1 MQKAWIE
8 EQVPQ
13 CGYCQPGFI
22 MSAVALLKAN
32 PKPSD
37 KDIDEVLSN
46 ICRCGTY
53 SAIRRAVHRAAALLA
68 RRAVKKWTRRMAII
82 GGVAGGGLLGV
93 GFWFARERDRLG
105 ERTLFNVKPN
115 EAGLSGWVKITRD
128 NGVVVAVPRA
138 EMGQGVQTALAMLV
152 AEEMDARWNQMR
164 VEDPP
169 ENGVY
174 RNVDILIDGLPFS
187 PEEAGTVV
195 DVAHWMAGKL
205 GGVLGVLATGGST
218 SVRDAWH
225 PMRVAGAVARDL
237 LLRAASRKAS
247 VPVGE
252 LVVVDGEVRRKSGG
266 RVATF
271 GELVDHVGDLSSM
284 PAPPLKKP
292 SEFKLIGK
300 PLPRLDIPAKVLGVA
315 TFGIDV
321 RRPNLLYAA
330 VLNAPTFGGSAT
342 GFKVKGSLPK
352 GVETVIIVPG
362 GIAAIGTSWW
372 RANKLLEEGVEVQW
386 QPGPEPNLDS
396 ATLWRRYE
404 GLMQDGKPALTRTLG
419 EEKKPA
425 TVRPIEATYRAP
437 YLAHTTMEPMNCTA
451 QVTRQG
457 DKNGVEVWM
466 PNQSPTLMRL
476 VAGKTADV
484 PQAEVTVRTTFLGGG
499 FGRRAE
505 VDLVRQAVTCAMA
518 MPERPVQV
526 LWSREQDIRHDYY
539 RPMALARWRAEL
551 DTSGGAPKLV
561 SVAKRQV
568 AQSPAD
574 QFPARVIGL
583 PSQGKPE
590 GNAVENPPYAFPFYK
605 LEAVVPDGS
614 VPVGFWRSVGHSHT
628 AFFDESFVDELAS
641 ALKKDPFEFR
651 RELLAGKPRHLKVLE
666 TAAKEAG
673 WGQPLPAGSGRG
685 IALRASFGSIVAQV
699 AEVVVAD
706 GKTLQVKRVTCAIDC
721 GPVVNP
727 AIVRAQM
734 ESGIIYGLSAALYG
748 EITLANGAVEQSN
761 FPDYDA
767 VRLAD
772 APAMTVHLVDTGSSS
787 IGGVGEPGT
796 PPIAPAVANAVFAA
810 TGKRLRN
817 LPLRLG

>member
-1 MQKAWIE
+1 
-8 EQVPQ
+8 
-13 CGYCQPGFI
+13 
-22 MSAVALLKAN
+22 
-32 PKPSD
+32 
-37 KDIDEVLSN
+37 
-46 ICRCGTY
+46 
-53 SAIRRAVHRAAALLA
+53 
-68 RRAVKKWTRRMAII
+68 MAII

-105 ERTLFNVKPN
+105 DRTLLNVKPN
-115 EAGLSGWVKITRD
+115 EAGLSGWVKIARD

-152 AEEMDARWNQMR
+152 AEEMDARWNQVR

-187 PEEAGTVV
+187 PEETGTVV
-195 DVAHWMAGKL
+195 DIAHWMAGKL
-205 GGVLGVLATGGST
+205 GGVLGVLATGGSS

-247 VPVGE
+247 VPVSE

-271 GELVDHVGDLSSM
+271 G
-284 PAPPLKKP
+284 
-292 SEFKLIGK
+292 
-300 PLPRLDIPAKVLGVA
+300 
-315 TFGIDV
+315 
-321 RRPNLLYAA
+321 
-330 VLNAPTFGGSAT
+330 GSAT
-342 GFKVKGSLPK
+342 GFKVKGNLPK

-372 RANKLLEEGVEVQW
+372 RANKLLQEGVEVQW
-386 QPGPEPNLDS
+386 QPGPEPTLDS
-396 ATLWRRYE
+396 AALWRRYE

-457 DKNGVEVWM
+457 DKNAVDVWM

-476 VAGKTADV
+476 IAGKTADV
-484 PQAEVTVRTTFLGGG
+484 PQAQVTVRTTFLGGG

-526 LWSREQDIRHDYY
+526 LWSREEDIRHDYY

-568 AQSPAD
+568 GQSPTD

-583 PSQGKPE
+583 QAQGKPE

-699 AEVVVAD
+699 AEVAVTD

-734 ESGIIYGLSAALYG
+734 ESGIIYGLSAAVYG

-761 FPDYDA
+761 FPDYDV

-772 APAMTVHLVDTGSSS
+772 APAMTVHLVDTGSSA

-817 LPLRLG
+817 LPLRLS

>member
-1 MQKAWIE
+1 M
-8 EQVPQ
+8 
-13 CGYCQPGFI
+13 
-22 MSAVALLKAN
+22 
-32 PKPSD
+32 
-37 KDIDEVLSN
+37 
-46 ICRCGTY
+46 
-53 SAIRRAVHRAAALLA
+53 
-68 RRAVKKWTRRMAII
+68 KKWTRRLAII
-82 GGVAGGGLLGV
+82 GGIAGGGFLGV

-105 ERTLFNVKPN
+105 SRTMFNVGPG

-128 NGVVVAVPRA
+128 DKVIVAVPRA
-138 EMGQGVQTALAMLV
+138 EMGQGVQTALAALV
-152 AEEMDARWNQMR
+152 AEEMDARWDQMR

-169 ENGVY
+169 EDGVY
-174 RNVDILIDGLPFS
+174 RNVDILIDTLPFS
-187 PEEAGTVV
+187 PEEVGTVV
-195 DVAHWMAGKL
+195 DVAHWMAGKA
-205 GGVLGVLATGGST
+205 GGVLGVSATGGST

-237 LLRAASRKAS
+237 LLRAASRKVS
-247 VPVGE
+247 LPVDD
-252 LVVVDGEVRRKSGG
+252 LVVVDGEVRRKGG
-266 RVATF
+266 SRVATF
-271 GELVDHVGDLSSM
+271 GELVDQVGDLSSM
-284 PAPPLKKP
+284 PLPPLKNP
-292 SEFKLIGK
+292 SDFKLLGK
-300 PLPRLDIPAKVLGVA
+300 PLARLDIPAKVIGAA
-315 TFGIDV
+315 TYGIDV
-321 RRPNLLYAA
+321 RQPGLLHAA
-330 VLNAPTFGGSAT
+330 VLNAPTFGGSAA
-342 GFKVKGSLPK
+342 GFKLRNGLPK

-362 GIAAIGTSWW
+362 GIAAIGNSWW
-372 RANKLLEEGVEVQW
+372 RANKLLNEEIEVQW

-396 ATLWRRYE
+396 ATLWRRFE

-451 QVTRQG
+451 KVTRQG
-457 DKNGVEVWM
+457 DKASVEVWM

-476 VAGKTADV
+476 IAAKVAEV
-484 PQAEVTVRTTFLGGG
+484 PQTAVSVHTTFLGGG

-505 VDLVRQAVTCAMA
+505 VDLVRQAVTCALA
-518 MPERPVQV
+518 VPDRPVQV

-551 DTSGGAPKLV
+551 DATGGTPRLV

-574 QFPARVIGL
+574 QFPVRVVGL

-605 LEAVVPDGS
+605 LEAVVPDIA

-628 AFFDESFVDELAS
+628 AFFDESFVDELAVT
-641 ALKKDPFEFR
+641 LKKDPFEFR
-651 RELLAGKPRHLKVLE
+651 RGLLAKQPRHLKVLE
-666 TAAKEAG
+666 TAAREAG
-673 WGQPLPAGSGRG
+673 WGTPLPPGTGRG

-699 AEVVVAD
+699 AEVSVPD

-727 AIVRAQM
+727 AIVRMQM

-748 EITLANGAVEQSN
+748 EITLARGAVEQSN
-761 FPDYDA
+761 FSDYDA

-772 APAMTVHLVDTGSSS
+772 SPVMAVHLVDTGSSVV
-787 IGGVGEPGT
+787 GGVGEPGT
-796 PPIAPAVANAVFAA
+796 PPIAPAVANAIFAA
-810 TGKRLRN
+810 TGKRLRS
-817 LPLRLG
+817 LPLRL